1 MRKVGTNGR
10 DTLVGTPDDDVLSGL
25 AGNDTISGLGGS
37 DILIGGSG
45 RDAIRGGVGNDYIL
59 AGGGNDSVFGD
70 SGNDTVRAGAGND
83 AVRGGAGRDSLY
95 GESGADRL
103 FGGSGNDYLDG
114 GTGADRLYGGDGNDI
129 LVWNTG
135 PIELRDQFVPGPVLD
150 GGAGQDTLRIN
161 SEVLYYVDDFD
172 GGWDGPFAGEVG
184 ILAEGGTL
192 SLLVGNSTPE
202 DPPNIF
208 APVDG
213 IERFEV
219 SSLGPVVIE
228 TRGEEQIDYTV
239 LATSHDDFLAAGA
252 GDQVLYG
259 KGGDDMI
266 SGGDGND
273 ELYGGAGNDLIS
285 GGAGLDWMV
294 GGSGDDVFSDYLP
307 DMFGETIIGFEGAGE
322 AGGDTLELL
331 LPAPRDR
338 IKITEGA
345 DFTTFDFLDDDT
357 DAVLTVGVTGL
368 LLGEDY
374 FLL

>member
-1 MRKVGTNGR
+1 MRKVGTNGP
-10 DTLVGTPDDDVLSGL
+10 DTLVGTPDGDALDGL
-25 AGNDTISGLGGS
+25 AGDDTIKGLGGS
-37 DILIGGSG
+37 DRLSGGSG
-45 RDAIRGGVGNDYIL
+45 RDQIRGGPGNDYIL

-70 SGNDTVRAGAGND
+70 SGDDTVRAGAGND

-114 GTGADRLYGGDGNDI
+114 GTGADRLYGGDGNDT
-129 LVWNTG
+129 LVWKIG
-135 PIELRDQFVPGPVLD
+135 PIELRDQVVTGPVLD
-150 GGAGQDTLRIN
+150 GGGGRDTLRID
-161 SEVLYYVDDFD
+161 SEVFYYVDDFD
-172 GGWDGPFAGEVG
+172 GGWDGPFPGEVG

-202 DPPNIF
+202 DPPSIF

-228 TRGEEQIDYTV
+228 TRGEERIDYTV
-239 LATSHDDFLAAGA
+239 LATRNDDFLVAGA

-259 KGGDDMI
+259 KGGDDVL

-273 ELYGGAGNDLIS
+273 ELYGGAGKDLIS
-285 GGAGLDWMV
+285 GGAGVDWMV
-294 GGSGDDVFSDYLP
+294 GGSGEDVFSDYLP
-307 DMFGETIIGFEGAGE
+307 DMFGETITGFQGAGGE
-322 AGGDTLELL
+322 GGDTLELL
-331 LPAPRDR
+331 LPATPDR
-338 IKITEGA
+338 IKVTEGA

-357 DAVLTVGVTGL
+357 DAVLTVDVAGL
-368 LLGEDY
+368 LRDVDY
-374 FLL
+374 FFL